1 MLKHFKQVSLLLA
14 AGAMVLPIS
23 AYADLAPEKLETAI
37 SQQNGK
43 VHNAL
48 QQRNFYFHHSA

>member
-37 SQQNGK
+37 SQQNGCLISLEQVFPNK
-43 VHNAL
+43 TGK
-48 QQRNFYFHHSA
+48 